1 MARVLLKILKW
12 VGIVLGGL
20 LGLVVIA
27 MVVVYFIAG
36 SKLGETYD
44 IQVAPV
50 AIPTDEAAI
59 ERGRHLVTSVGLC
72 TECHGDHS
80 GRNAGGG

>member
-44 IQVAPV
+44 IQ
-50 AIPTDEAAI
+50 
-59 ERGRHLVTSVGLC
+59 GRP
-72 TECHGDHS
+72 
-80 GRNAGGG
+80 GRDPDG